1 MKFPIKIIFIS
12 KFNIKY
18 GAQNHVYSYLNYLH
32 KTDEN
37 MSKTYLMSFSRSVY
51 DVSKFE
57 DSGMIYVNL
66 RTVDGIAWMF
76 RGFKYLREPIRLE
89 SHSALAGYIS
99 GFLALLVGSI
109 SHIHHVHGSFLNKF
123 NRKVR
128 DRILRS
134 VFQGIEKIIWSKSRL
149 MFCSI
154 DDMEMYESIGFSK
167 NCMSRF
173 KYHIR
178 DHGCV
183 DSGKYLSQAPLHFVF
198 VGGFR
203 NQKNQKALV
212 QAVLHGN
219 IVDNDAMFH
228 FFGDGPNRLELEKMV
243 LESGID
249 KFVFHGFCEHE
260 EILNFIFANKCIGI
274 LLSYYEGQPLAL
286 IEYLSLGLP
295 VIANNFSGT
304 NELFR
309 DNIGTLLPL
318 EFDSKDLD
326 TVLKEYLN
334 LKPSTLKEMSESS
347 RLTYLNNF
355 NNDET
360 IIKYSQILSFKN
372 I

>member
-1 MKFPIKIIFIS
+1 MKLPIKIIFIS
-12 KFNIKY
+12 KFNAKY
-18 GAQNHVYSYLNYLH
+18 GAQNHVYSYLNFLR
-32 KTDEN
+32 KSGEN
-37 MSKTYLMSFSRSVY
+37 LSKTYLVSFSSTVY
-51 DVSKFE
+51 DVSMFE
-57 DSGMIYVNL
+57 ESGMNYVNL
-66 RTVDGIAWMF
+66 RTFKGIAWICKGLRYF
-76 RGFKYLREPIRLE
+76 REPIRLE

-99 GFLALLVGSI
+99 GILAVVFDSI
-109 SHIHHVHGSFLNKF
+109 SHVHHIHGSFLNKF
-123 NRKVR
+123 KRNLR

-134 VFQGIEKIIWSKSRL
+134 VFQEIEKIIWSKSRL
-149 MFCSI
+149 MFCSS

-167 NCMSRF
+167 NRMLRF

-178 DHGCV
+178 DHGHV
-183 DSGKYLSQAPLHFVF
+183 DSGKYLSQGPLHFIF

-212 QAVLHGN
+212 QAVLHSN
-219 IVDNDAMFH
+219 NVDNDAVFH

-260 EILNFIFANKCIGI
+260 EIVNFIFANKCIGI
-274 LLSYYEGQPLAL
+274 LLSYYEGQPLSL
-286 IEYLSLGLP
+286 IEHLSFGLP

-304 NELFR
+304 KELFR

-326 TVLKEYLN
+326 TVLKEYSN

-347 RLTYLNNF
+347 RRTYLNNF
-355 NNDET
+355 NYDET
-360 IIKYSQILSFKN
+360 IINYSRKLSF
-372 I
+372 